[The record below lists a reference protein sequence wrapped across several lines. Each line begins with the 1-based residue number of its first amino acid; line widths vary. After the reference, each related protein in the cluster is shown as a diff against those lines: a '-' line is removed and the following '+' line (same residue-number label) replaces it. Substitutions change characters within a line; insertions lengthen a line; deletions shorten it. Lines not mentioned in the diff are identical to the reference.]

1 MENIIQDV
9 FSISAVWWQLA
20 ANTKD
25 ITTLSHIILKIVF
38 STWRNVDAKHSKVK
52 SHKRNRE
59 PVRPVLN
66 TVKICSTGQL
76 EMLLLPPYWKTNGII
91 GVLLSNLICWKLTM
105 RQYYVKSPNF
115 EDVWLV
121 SFKHLQ
127 NLQTLYGTT
136 SSLVF
141 VITTLKRD
149 NSSNWDALFNS
160 VNGYSPTVVSKVEK
174 GGGEG
179 LYSAKREIKWLRG
192 SLIECERKDA
202 DDSTDWKNNPDKKK
216 AKKYSYEGGR
226 RRLIECERKD
236 ADDPT
241 DWKNNRDK
249 KKAKKYSHR
258 YC

>member
-20 ANTKD
+20 ADTKD

-38 STWRNVDAKHSKVK
+38 STWINVDAKHSKVK
-52 SHKRNRE
+52 SHKRKRK
-59 PVRPVLN
+59 PIRPVLN

-115 EDVWLV
+115 EDVWLM

-136 SSLVF
+136 SLLVF
-141 VITTLKRD
+141 VIITLKRN
-149 NSSNWDALFNS
+149 NSKNWDALFNN

-174 GGGEG
+174 GGGGGKVYTVLNERQNGCEG
-179 LYSAKREIKWLRG
+179 A
-192 SLIECERKDA
+192 
-202 DDSTDWKNNPDKKK
+202 
-216 AKKYSYEGGR
+216 
-226 RRLIECERKD
+226 
-236 ADDPT
+236 
-241 DWKNNRDK
+241 
-249 KKAKKYSHR
+249 
-258 YC
+258 